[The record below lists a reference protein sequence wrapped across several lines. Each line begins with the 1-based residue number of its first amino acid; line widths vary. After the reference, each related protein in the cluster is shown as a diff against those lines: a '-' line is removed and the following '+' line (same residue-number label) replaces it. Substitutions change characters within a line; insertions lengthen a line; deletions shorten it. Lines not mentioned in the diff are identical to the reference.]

1 MHNPFINRKLLHA
14 QGGKNDMTFMR
25 ERKAISP
32 VIATVILVAVA
43 ITVAVGVSY
52 WMSGISSQ
60 YTQFEKVE
68 IQTGYATYD
77 TTNSIWTVTMAIK
90 NSGSA
95 QATINMV
102 FLNDVP
108 CGTANYHVDATN
120 VTATEWGTSIPVT
133 GTVLKAGEQ
142 ATVYVYIDNPCSGV
156 TELASI
162 SSGTTINVKLHS
174 AGGMDYIKLIR
185 LP

>member
-1 MHNPFINRKLLHA
+1 MHNPFINRKLLHG
-14 QGGKNDMTFMR
+14 QGGKNEMTFMR

-52 WMSGISSQ
+52 WMGGISSQ

-77 TTNSIWTVTMAIK
+77 TGTDIWTITMAIK

-108 CGTANYHVDATN
+108 ADPTNGYHVTTANV
-120 VTATEWGTSIPVT
+120 TEWGTSIPTT
-133 GTVLKAGEQ
+133 GTILKAGEQ
-142 ATVYVYIDNPCSGV
+142 ATVYVYITNPCSGV
-156 TELASI
+156 TELAGL

>member
-1 MHNPFINRKLLHA
+1 MVKEV
-14 QGGKNDMTFMR
+14 KNGMTFMR

-68 IQTGYATYD
+68 IQTGYASYD
-77 TTNSIWTVTMAIK
+77 TTLIQWNVTMVIK
-90 NSGSA
+90 NSGSTDA
-95 QATINMV
+95 SINMC
-102 FLNDVP
+102 FINDVP
-108 CGTANYHVDATN
+108 CANYDVDAAPAN
-120 VTATEWGTSIPVT
+120 GWGVDFDDTT
-133 GTVLKAGEQ
+133 GVNLKTGESQ
-142 ATVYVYIDNPCSGV
+142 TLHVYIGNPAGV
-156 TELASI
+156 VGSTLEHI
-162 SSGTTINVKLHS
+162 SAGTTVNVKLHS
-174 AGGMDYIKLIR
+174 SGGMDYIKLIR

>member
-1 MHNPFINRKLLHA
+1 
-14 QGGKNDMTFMR
+14 MTLMR
-25 ERKAISP
+25 ERKAVSP

-43 ITVAVGVSY
+43 ITVAIGVSY

-68 IQTGYATYD
+68 IQTGYATTD
-77 TTNSIWTVTMAIK
+77 AGTATTGWDIELSIK

-95 QATINMV
+95 TATITHV
-102 FLNDVP
+102 FVNDVP
-108 CGTANYHVDATN
+108 VDNYDATAISE
-120 VTATEWGTSIPVT
+120 TPGETSTTIESTGTSLTAGNSTTVHVWIASGGT
-133 GTVLKAGEQ
+133 GPLSTLSA
-142 ATVYVYIDNPCSGV
+142 
-156 TELASI
+156 
-162 SSGTTINVKLHS
+162 GTTVNVKLHS

>member
-1 MHNPFINRKLLHA
+1 MNTQK
-14 QGGKNDMTFMR
+14 
-25 ERKAISP
+25 RKAVSP

-52 WMSGISSQ
+52 WMGGISSQ

-68 IQTGYATYD
+68 IQTGFATTD
-77 TTNSIWTVTMAIK
+77 TNGTATGWQIQLDIK

-95 QATINMV
+95 TATITHV
-102 FLNDVP
+102 FVNDVP
-108 CGTANYHVDATN
+108 IDYYNAGNMTDVGG
-120 VTATEWGTSIPVT
+120 VTATSVSSDGTT
-133 GTVLKAGEQ
+133 LTAGDTE
-142 ATVYVYIDNPCSGV
+142 TVYVWITSGG
-156 TELASI
+156 TSTLSA
-162 SSGTTINVKLHS
+162 GTTVNIKLHS

>member
-1 MHNPFINRKLLHA
+1 
-14 QGGKNDMTFMR
+14 MTFMR

-52 WMSGISSQ
+52 WMGGISSQ

-77 TTNSIWTVTMAIK
+77 SGTENWNITLVIK

-95 QATINMV
+95 DATI
-102 FLNDVP
+102 
-108 CGTANYHVDATN
+108 
-120 VTATEWGTSIPVT
+120 TE
-133 GTVLKAGEQ
+133 
-142 ATVYVYIDNPCSGV
+142 
-156 TELASI
+156 
-162 SSGTTINVKLHS
+162 
-174 AGGMDYIKLIR
+174 
-185 LP
+185 

>member
-1 MHNPFINRKLLHA
+1 
-14 QGGKNDMTFMR
+14 MTFMR
-25 ERKAISP
+25 ERKAVSP

-52 WMSGISSQ
+52 WMGGISSQ

-77 TTNSIWTVTMAIK
+77 STNTIWTVTMVIK

-95 QATINMV
+95 DATINMV
-102 FLNDVP
+102 FLNDIP
-108 CGTANYHVDATN
+108 CTAANYHVTAAN
-120 VTATEWGTSIPVT
+120 VTATEWGVSFLQTGVT
-133 GTVLKAGEQ
+133 LQPGQSE
-142 ATVYVYIDNPCSGV
+142 TVYIYIDNPCSGIS
-156 TELASI
+156 ELSNLSA
-162 SSGTTINVKLHS
+162 GTTINVKLHS
-174 AGGMDYIKLIR
+174 AGGMDYIKLIK

>member
-1 MHNPFINRKLLHA
+1 MVKEV
-14 QGGKNDMTFMR
+14 KNGMTSMR

-68 IQTGYATYD
+68 IQTGYASYD
-77 TTNSIWTVTMAIK
+77 ATNSIWTVTMVVK

-95 QATINMV
+95 DATINMG

-108 CGTANYHVDATN
+108 CLASNYQVDATN
-120 VTATEWGTSIPVT
+120 VTATQWGVSFPST
-133 GTVLKAGEQ
+133 GINLKAGAS
-142 ATVYVYIDNPCSGV
+142 ATLYIYIDNPCSGV
-156 TELASI
+156 AELASL
-162 SSGTTINVKLHS
+162 SAGTTVNVKLHS

-185 LP
+185 LS

>member
-1 MHNPFINRKLLHA
+1 MNP
-14 QGGKNDMTFMR
+14 QT
-25 ERKAISP
+25 RKAVSP

-43 ITVAVGVSY
+43 ITVSVGVSY

-77 TTNSIWTVTMAIK
+77 STLTQWNITVVIK

-95 QATINMV
+95 DATISMV

-108 CGTANYHVDATN
+108 CEAAAYGVDAPP
-120 VTATEWGTSIPVT
+120 ATTWGTDIAATGVT
-133 GTVLKAGEQ
+133 LQAGQ
-142 ATVYVYIDNPCSGV
+142 SATQHVYIDNPCSGIS
-156 TELASI
+156 ELANLSA
-162 SSGTTINVKLHS
+162 GTTTNIKLHS

>member
-1 MHNPFINRKLLHA
+1 
-14 QGGKNDMTFMR
+14 MTFMR

-77 TTNSIWTVTMAIK
+77 STNAIWTVTMAIK

-95 QATINMV
+95 DATVNMV

-108 CGTANYHVDATN
+108 CAAGNYHVTATN
-120 VTATEWGTSIPVT
+120 VTALEWGTSFKTTGVT
-133 GTVLKAGEQ
+133 LKPGQ
-142 ATVYVYIDNPCSGV
+142 SDTVYVYICNPCSNIP
-156 TELASI
+156 ELKFLSA
-162 SSGTTINVKLHS
+162 GTTVNVKLHS
-174 AGGMDYIKLIR
+174 AGGMDYIKLIK

>member
-1 MHNPFINRKLLHA
+1 
-14 QGGKNDMTFMR
+14 MTLMK

-77 TTNSIWTVTMAIK
+77 TTNTIWTVTMAIK

-95 QATINMV
+95 DATVNMA

-108 CGTANYHVDATN
+108 CDAAEYKKGAANLTAGWWGVSFKTTG
-120 VTATEWGTSIPVT
+120 VT
-133 GTVLKAGEQ
+133 LKPGEST
-142 ATVYVYIDNPCSGV
+142 TVYVYIDNPCDQV
-156 TELASI
+156 AELAFLSA
-162 SSGTTINVKLHS
+162 GTTVNVKIHS

>member
-1 MHNPFINRKLLHA
+1 MHNPFINRKLLMVKEV
-14 QGGKNDMTFMR
+14 KNEMTFMR

-43 ITVAVGVSY
+43 ITVAVGVSF
-52 WMSGISSQ
+52 WMGGISSQ

-68 IQTGYATYD
+68 IQTGYATYS
-77 TTNSIWTVTMAIK
+77 TTNTDWNITLVIK

-95 QATINMV
+95 DATINTC

-108 CGTANYHVDATN
+108 CPTANYGVMTTPAGS
-120 VTATEWGTSIPVT
+120 WGVSFLDT
-133 GTVLKAGEQ
+133 GVNLAAGAS
-142 ATVYVYIDNPCSGV
+142 ATVYVCIDQGYRS
-156 TELASI
+156 L
-162 SSGTTINVKLHS
+162 SSGTTVNIKLHS

>member
-1 MHNPFINRKLLHA
+1 M
-14 QGGKNDMTFMR
+14 G
-25 ERKAISP
+25 
-32 VIATVILVAVA
+32 
-43 ITVAVGVSY
+43 
-52 WMSGISSQ
+52 GISSQ

-77 TTNSIWTVTMAIK
+77 STNTIWTVTMAVK

-95 QATINMV
+95 DATINMA

-108 CGTANYHVDATN
+108 CLSANYNVANATSLTDTFWGVSFPETG
-120 VTATEWGTSIPVT
+120 VT
-133 GTVLKAGEQ
+133 LQAGES
-142 ATVYVYIDNPCSGV
+142 TTIYLYIDNPPSGV
-156 TELASI
+156 SELANLSA
-162 SSGTTINVKLHS
+162 GTTVNVKLHS